1 MSKVD
6 KKRKKQRETFMKQY
20 NKNREKIRK
29 LEEKEKELKKLMKL
43 ERRKAG
49 SLIDELAIK
58 D

>member
-1 MSKVD
+1 
-6 KKRKKQRETFMKQY
+6 MKQY